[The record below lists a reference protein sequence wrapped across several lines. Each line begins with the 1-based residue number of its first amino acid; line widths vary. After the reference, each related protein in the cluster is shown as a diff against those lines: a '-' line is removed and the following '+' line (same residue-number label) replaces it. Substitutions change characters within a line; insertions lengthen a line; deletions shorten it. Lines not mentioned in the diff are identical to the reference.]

1 MRNLSLLIGII
12 ILLVAC
18 HSKSSSGVI
27 PDENMIFHP
36 KDREIVESIISRFSE
51 ERKTETSELMIKVAS
66 SFLETPYVAHTLETG
81 ADEKMVINLRGMD
94 CTTYAENV
102 LALVRTIQSKE
113 QDFNRF
119 VNELE
124 KVRYRNGTRNGYLS
138 RLHYF
143 SDWIY
148 DNDKKKNVKDISGE
162 ISHILYPNMVNFMSI
177 HPASYQ
183 VLDKYPELVEELR
196 QIEKAISER
205 VAWYIPKNKIE
216 EFEDQFKDGDIVAIT
231 TQIDGLDVTHVGFVL
246 WRDGRVRLLHASSKD
261 MKVVITNET
270 LEEYLQGSKSATG
283 IMIARPL

>member
-1 MRNLSLLIGII
+1 MRNFILLFGII
-12 ILLVAC
+12 TILVAC

-81 ADEKMVINLRGMD
+81 ADEKMVINLRELD

-102 LALVRTIQSKE
+102 LALVSTIKSKE
-113 QDFNRF
+113 QDFDRF

-124 KVRYRNGTRNGYLS
+124 KIRYRNGTRNGYLS

-162 ISHILYPNMVNFMSI
+162 ISHILYPNMVNFMST

-183 VLDKYPELVEELR
+183 VLNKHPELVEELK

-205 VAWYIPKNKIE
+205 VAWYIPKNKIA

-231 TQIDGLDVTHVGFVL
+231 TQIDGLDVTHVGFVF
-246 WRDGRVRLLHASSKD
+246 WRDGRVRLLHASSKE
-261 MKVVITNET
+261 MKVVITSET
-270 LEEYLQGSKSATG
+270 LDEYLKGSRSATG